1 MSREQTVSATI
12 LATLAWRNL
21 WRNYRRT
28 LIMLAAIVL
37 GVWAMIFFSAMM
49 RGMLD
54 EMMHAGLRVL
64 PGEVQIHHP
73 EYRDDPSIVNSI
85 PMPGGKLLEALSTP
99 PVTAWTARI
108 KVPGMIS
115 SERDNRGIQLL
126 GVDPAGEIAFGF
138 DPDDVIEGR
147 FLESAEDKGIVIGRK
162 LATRLETQ
170 LGKRVVIMSQDPDN
184 DVADR
189 GMRIVGIYTAR
200 LQATEELLVYTGRS
214 TLQKMLGVGDKV
226 SEIAVSADDYEQV
239 DRWWPA
245 LAATAGPELDTQP
258 WMVLDGYLNSM
269 LTVQGNMNVVIMIII
284 FLALSFGLVN
294 TLVMAVFER
303 VREIGLMMALGMR
316 PRWIMY
322 QVLLESLILLSLGLI
337 IGNVLAAVTILPLES
352 GIDISMVG
360 EGLEMAGMGTV
371 LYPALALEDMMLST
385 AVVLILG
392 LLASMLPA
400 WHASR
405 YNPIEALA
413 KN

>member
-1 MSREQTVSATI
+1 MDKEHALSTTI

-64 PGEVQIHHP
+64 PGEVQIHHL
-73 EYRDDPSIVNSI
+73 EYRDDPSVVNSMS
-85 PMPGGKLLEALSTP
+85 MPDGKLREALDSP
-99 PVTAWTARI
+99 PITAWTARV

-115 SERDNRGIQLL
+115 SERDNRGVQLL

-138 DPDDVIEGR
+138 DPDTIIEGR
-147 FLESAEDKGIVIGRK
+147 FLESPEDKGIVIGRK
-162 LATRLETQ
+162 LADRLETK
-170 LGKRVVIMSQDPDN
+170 LGKRVVIMSQNPDN
-184 DVADR
+184 EVADR
-189 GMRIVGIYTAR
+189 GVRVVGIYKAR
-200 LQATEELLVYTGRS
+200 LQATEELFVYVGRS
-214 TLQKMLGVGDKV
+214 TLQKMLGAGDKV
-226 SEIAVSADDYEQV
+226 SEIAVTAGNYQEV
-239 DRWWPA
+239 DHWWPA
-245 LAATAGPELDTQP
+245 IAVAAGPDLDTQP
-258 WMVLDGYLNSM
+258 WMVLDDYLNSM

-316 PRWIMY
+316 PQWVMY
-322 QVLLESLILLSLGLI
+322 QVLLESLILLSLGLVV
-337 IGNVLAAVTILPLES
+337 GNALAVATILPLES
-352 GIDISMVG
+352 GIDISVVG

-371 LYPALALEDMMLST
+371 LYPSLALQDMMMST

-392 LLASMLPA
+392 LLASLLPA
-400 WHASR
+400 WRASR

>member
-1 MSREQTVSATI
+1 MDKEHALSTTI

-64 PGEVQIHHP
+64 PGEVQIHHL
-73 EYRDDPSIVNSI
+73 EYRDDPSVVNSMS
-85 PMPGGKLLEALSTP
+85 MPDGKLREALDSP
-99 PVTAWTARI
+99 PITAWTARV

-115 SERDNRGIQLL
+115 SERDNRGVQLL

-138 DPDDVIEGR
+138 DPDTVIEGR
-147 FLESAEDKGIVIGRK
+147 FLASPEDKGIVIGRK
-162 LATRLETQ
+162 LADRLETK

-184 DVADR
+184 EVADR
-189 GMRIVGIYTAR
+189 GVRVVGIYKAR
-200 LQATEELLVYTGRS
+200 LQATEELFVYVGRS
-214 TLQKMLGVGDKV
+214 TLQKMLGAEDKV
-226 SEIAVSADDYEQV
+226 SEIAVTAGNYQEV
-239 DRWWPA
+239 DHWWPA
-245 LAATAGPELDTQP
+245 IAVAAGPDLDTQP

-316 PRWIMY
+316 PQWVMY
-322 QVLLESLILLSLGLI
+322 QVLLESLILLSLGLVV
-337 IGNVLAAVTILPLES
+337 GNALAVATILPLES
-352 GIDISMVG
+352 GIDISVVG

-371 LYPALALEDMMLST
+371 LYPSLALEDMMMST

-392 LLASMLPA
+392 LLASLLPA
-400 WHASR
+400 WRASR